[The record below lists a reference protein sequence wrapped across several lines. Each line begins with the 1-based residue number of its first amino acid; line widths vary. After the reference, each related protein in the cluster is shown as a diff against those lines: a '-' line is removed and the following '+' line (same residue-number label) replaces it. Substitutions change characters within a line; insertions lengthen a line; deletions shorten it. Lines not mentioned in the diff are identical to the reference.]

1 MDLQHKSFTA
11 KQFVCVC
18 VRACVLAVL
27 FCLRKEMSDICDVG
41 IVVIVVWCNA
51 CKYIEGK
58 RQINICLVF
67 INLDLERKFDN
78 STRATCISFIDLV

>member
-1 MDLQHKSFTA
+1 MF
-11 KQFVCVC
+11 VC

-27 FCLRKEMSDICDVG
+27 FCLRKEMSDIRD
-41 IVVIVVWCNA
+41 VVIVVWRNA